1 MSAASSLSSIL
12 ANNGSPSAESQ
23 TPGVNPFG
31 SLDSGEFV
39 KVMLEEM
46 SNQDPFKPNDT
57 AAILEQLSSLRN
69 IESQSSLQ
77 EALQTLVLQ
86 NGVAQAGGMI
96 GKVVQG
102 LLEDGRRVYGKVT
115 SVRVVDGEASLE
127 LDTGA
132 SLPLDRV
139 ELISEPATTTTTTTG
154 AGV

>member
-1 MSAASSLSSIL
+1 MSAAASLSSLI
-12 ANNGSPSAESQ
+12 NSNRTPTAEGQ
-23 TPGVNPFG
+23 TQGVNPFG

-39 KVMLEEM
+39 KVMLEEL

-57 AAILEQLSSLRN
+57 AQILEQLSSLRN
-69 IESQSSLQ
+69 IESQTSLQ

-102 LLEDGRRVYGKVT
+102 LLEDGRRVSGQVT
-115 SVRVVDGEASLE
+115 SVRVVDGEATLE

-139 ELISEPATTTTTTTG
+139 ELIGAQPATTG
-154 AGV
+154 A

>member
-1 MSAASSLSSIL
+1 MASNISSLLSS
-12 ANNGSPSAESQ
+12 SPSAESQ

-31 SLDSGEFV
+31 SLDSGAFI

-57 AAILEQLSSLRN
+57 SQILEQLSSLRN
-69 IESQSSLQ
+69 IESQTSLQ
-77 EALQTLVLQ
+77 KALQTLVLQ

-96 GKVVQG
+96 GKEVQG
-102 LLEDGRRVYGKVT
+102 LLEDGRRVSGLVT
-115 SVRVVDGEASLE
+115 SVRVMDGKAYLE

-139 ELISEPATTTTTTTG
+139 EKIAQPAEQSASALDLSG
-154 AGV
+154 FEV